1 MFDYYPITPLA
12 KPRLTK
18 ADAITMR
25 RIRARQRLTAKQQKR
40 EALLCRWLAFIEEVR
55 LRKVYVPD
63 KNSQI
68 VFLIPMPKSWT
79 QRMRDQLRG
88 YPHRGKK
95 QKARKNDID
104 NLLKA
109 LMDAIFGDDSAV
121 WDIRGT
127 KLWWD
132 EGGIFVIEQEALEIK
147 IPFDRELWLDRA
159 GVRSVASNNDRLR
172 NVVDMTDRLNQRL
185 PLSH

>member
-1 MFDYYPITPLA
+1 MA

-25 RIRARQRLTAKQQKR
+25 RIRARQRLTSKQQKR
-40 EALLCRWLAFIEEVR
+40 EAILCRWLAYIEEVQ
-55 LRKVYVPD
+55 LRKVQVPD
-63 KNSQI
+63 ANSQI
-68 VFLIPMPKSWT
+68 VFLMPMPKSWT
-79 QRMRDQLRG
+79 QRMRGLARG

-95 QKARKNDID
+95 DKARKNDVD

-109 LMDAIFGDDSAV
+109 LLDAIFGDDSAV

-132 EGGIFVIEQEALEIK
+132 EGGIFVIEETVEEIK
-147 IPFDRELWLDRA
+147 IPFDRALWMERA
-159 GVRSVASNNDRLR
+159 GYQTLPEGHRLG
-172 NVVDMTDRLNQRL
+172 NVVEMSNRVNERL
-185 PLSH
+185 PINH